1 MRHTVRVSAKG
12 RTTMRFGLVDR
23 SVALAVVAFLPVV
36 ALASSFEI
44 TPVVSAELQK
54 QTKALATWAAEPVVV
69 AAVKE
74 QNARGPI
81 PGMDNTKWRAVRR
94 SDPIVQGLVN
104 NPAGQYL
111 RKKIDASR
119 GTLDKAFLNGA
130 HGEKVAFAE
139 KTISYIHR
147 GQEKFDVP
155 MSTGKAWQMTRPWF
169 DESLQAYAIQIAVP
183 VMDGGKAIGV
193 LVASIPV
200 TYLEHV
206 AKK

>member
-1 MRHTVRVSAKG
+1 MTFRC
-12 RTTMRFGLVDR
+12 VDR
-23 SVALAVVAFLPVV
+23 CIALAVVAFLPIV
-36 ALASSFEI
+36 ALASSFEV
-44 TPVVSAELQK
+44 TPTVRAELEK
-54 QTKALATWAAEPVVV
+54 QSRLLTVWAADPIIV

-81 PGMDNTKWRAVRR
+81 AGMDNTKWKAIRR
-94 SDPIVQGLVN
+94 SDPIVQGLTGN
-104 NPAGQYL
+104 AAGQFL
-111 RKKIDASR
+111 RKKVEASN

-130 HGEKVAFAE
+130 QGEKVAFAE

-169 DESLQAYAIQIAVP
+169 DESLQGYALQVAVP

-193 LVASIPV
+193 LVASVPV
-200 TYLEHV
+200 TYLERV